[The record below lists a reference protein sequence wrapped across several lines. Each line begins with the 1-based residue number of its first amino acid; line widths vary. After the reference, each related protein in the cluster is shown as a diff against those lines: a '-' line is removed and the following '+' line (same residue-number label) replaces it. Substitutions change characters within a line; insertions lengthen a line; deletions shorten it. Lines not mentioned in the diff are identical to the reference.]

1 MQQPSVVAVIDDLF
15 FQAKVRTALQHLGL
29 AAEIVPSGGRLH
41 ARLQEGDAP
50 ALVIVDLTL
59 RSGDATSLIRDLR
72 AKEPGRSVPILAF
85 GSHVA
90 VEVQKQALRA
100 GASQVVAKS
109 AFAKR
114 LPQLVRQ
121 FVPGVAESDPVSAP
135 PEGGC
140 DPAGQPSDA

>member
-1 MQQPSVVAVIDDLF
+1 MQQPSVVALIDDLF
-15 FQAKVRTALQHLGL
+15 FQAKVRTALHHLGL
-29 AAEIVPSGGRLH
+29 AVEIVPDGECLH
-41 ARLQEGDAP
+41 ARLQEGETP

-59 RSGDATSLIRDLR
+59 RSGDAVALIRDLR
-72 AKEPGRSVPILAF
+72 AGAHGHPAPVLAF

-90 VEVQKQALRA
+90 VEVQKQALQA

-121 FVPGVAESDPVSAP
+121 FVP
-135 PEGGC
+135 
-140 DPAGQPSDA
+140 AGP

>member
-29 AAEIVPSGGRLH
+29 AAEILPNGGRLH
-41 ARLQEGDAP
+41 ARLQAGDAP
-50 ALVIVDLTL
+50 ALIIVDLTL
-59 RSGDATSLIRDLR
+59 RSGDAISLIRDLR
-72 AKEPGRSVPILAF
+72 AEEPGPSIPVLAF

-90 VEVQKQALRA
+90 VEVQKQALQA

-121 FVPGVAESDPVSAP
+121 FVPGNAESGSAP
-135 PEGGC
+135 ASPEGGC
-140 DPAGQPSDA
+140 GPAGQPSDA

>member
-1 MQQPSVVAVIDDLF
+1 MQQPTVVAVIDDLF
-15 FQAKVRTALQHLGL
+15 FQAKVRTTLQHLGL
-29 AAEIVPSGGRLH
+29 AADVVPNGGRLQ

-59 RSGDATSLIRDLR
+59 RSDDATSLIRELR
-72 AKEPGRSVPILAF
+72 AAEHGRSMPILAF

-90 VEVQKQALRA
+90 VEVQKEALQA

-121 FVPGVAESDPVSAP
+121 FVSDDAAGDAASAP
-135 PEGGC
+135 LEEGRDKAC
-140 DPAGQPSDA
+140 

>member
-1 MQQPSVVAVIDDLF
+1 MQQPTVIAVIDDLF

-29 AAEIVPSGGRLH
+29 VAEIVPNGGRLH
-41 ARLQEGDAP
+41 ARLQTDAAP
-50 ALVIVDLTL
+50 TLIIVDLTL
-59 RSGDATSLIRDLR
+59 RSGDAISLIRDLR
-72 AKEPGRSVPILAF
+72 AAPYGRSAPVLAF

-90 VEVQKQALRA
+90 VEVQKQALQA

-121 FVPGVAESDPVSAP
+121 FVPAGAEGDPASASL
-135 PEGGC
+135 EGGR
-140 DPAGQPSDA
+140 DEAG

>member
-1 MQQPSVVAVIDDLF
+1 MQQPTVVAVIDDLF

-29 AAEIVPSGGRLH
+29 AADIIPNGGRLQ
-41 ARLQEGDAP
+41 ARLQGSVP
-50 ALVIVDLTL
+50 ALVIIDLTL

-72 AKEPGRSVPILAF
+72 AAEHGRSVPILAF

-90 VEVQKQALRA
+90 VETQKEALQA

-121 FVPGVAESDPVSAP
+121 FVPGATEGGATLAP
-135 PEGGC
+135 PQERR
-140 DPAGQPSDA
+140 DEAR

>member
-1 MQQPSVVAVIDDLF
+1 MQQPTVVAVIDDLF

-29 AAEIVPSGGRLH
+29 AADIVPNGGRLQT
-41 ARLQEGDAP
+41 RLQGGDAP

-59 RSGDATSLIRDLR
+59 RSDDATSLIRNLR
-72 AKEPGRSVPILAF
+72 ATEHGRSVPILAF

-90 VEVQKQALRA
+90 VEVQKQALQA

-109 AFAKR
+109 TFAKR

-121 FVPGVAESDPVSAP
+121 FVPGGAEGDAAPAP
-135 PEGGC
+135 PEEGRDKAC
-140 DPAGQPSDA
+140 

>member
-1 MQQPSVVAVIDDLF
+1 MQQPSVIAVIDDLF

-29 AAEIVPSGGRLH
+29 AAEIAPNGGRLH

-59 RSGDATSLIRDLR
+59 RSDDAVSLIRDLR
-72 AKEPGRSVPILAF
+72 AAEYGRSVSILAF

-90 VEVQKQALRA
+90 VEVQKQALQA

-121 FVPGVAESDPVSAP
+121 FVPEVAESGSAP
-135 PEGGC
+135 APLDGGRDKAC
-140 DPAGQPSDA
+140 

>member
-1 MQQPSVVAVIDDLF
+1 M
-15 FQAKVRTALQHLGL
+15 L
-29 AAEIVPSGGRLH
+29 ACRRATRRP
-41 ARLQEGDAP
+41 
-50 ALVIVDLTL
+50 LVIVDLTL
-59 RSGDATSLIRDLR
+59 RSGDAVSLIRDLR
-72 AKEPGRSVPILAF
+72 AEEPGRPIPVLAF

-90 VEVQKQALRA
+90 VEVQKQALQA

-121 FVPGVAESDPVSAP
+121 FVPGGAASDPVLAP
-135 PEGGC
+135 PEGGY

>member
-1 MQQPSVVAVIDDLF
+1 MQQPIVIAVIDDLF
-15 FQAKVRTALQHLGL
+15 FQAKARTALQHLGL
-29 AAEIVPSGGRLH
+29 AVEIVPDGGRLH
-41 ARLQEGDAP
+41 VRLQAGDTP

-59 RSGDATSLIRDLR
+59 RNGDATALIRDLR
-72 AKEPGRSVPILAF
+72 AREPGRSVPILAF

-90 VEVQKQALRA
+90 VEVQKQALQA

-121 FVPGVAESDPVSAP
+121 FVPTSAESGPVSAP
-135 PEGGC
+135 PEG
-140 DPAGQPSDA
+140 

>member
-1 MQQPSVVAVIDDLF
+1 MQQPTVVAVIDDLF

-29 AAEIVPSGGRLH
+29 AADIVPDGDRLQ
-41 ARLQEGDAP
+41 ARLQGGDAP

-59 RSGDATSLIRDLR
+59 RSGDANSLIRNLR
-72 AKEPGRSVPILAF
+72 AAEHGSSVPILAF

-90 VEVQKQALRA
+90 VEVQKQALQA

-121 FVPGVAESDPVSAP
+121 FVPGVAESDPARGGAVNP
-135 PEGGC
+135 PHC
-140 DPAGQPSDA
+140 QS